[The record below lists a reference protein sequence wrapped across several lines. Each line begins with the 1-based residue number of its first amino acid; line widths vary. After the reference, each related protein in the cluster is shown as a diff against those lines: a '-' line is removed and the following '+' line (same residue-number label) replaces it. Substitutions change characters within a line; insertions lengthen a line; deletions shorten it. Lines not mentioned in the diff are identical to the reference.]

1 MNLSKSDLD
10 KLLKNSEENIIES
23 NKVIALNELII
34 KTVKKELKNEKLQ
47 ELRKA
52 NKI

>member
-34 KTVKKELKNEKLQ
+34 KTVKKELKNDK
-47 ELRKA
+47 
-52 NKI
+52 

>member
-34 KTVKKELKNEKLQ
+34 KTVKRELIKCKFTQGINSAK
-47 ELRKA
+47 
-52 NKI
+52 